1 MLRSMYSAISG
12 MQAFETKLDVIGNN
26 IANVN
31 TTGFKAGRTDFN
43 DVLSQTVSGGSA
55 PSVTS
60 GRGGTNPQQIGL
72 GVKIAAIETLFTQG
86 ADQTTGN
93 PTDLAINGAGLF
105 VVSPN
110 PAQGASATLLYA
122 RAGDFTIDSAGNL
135 VLPNGMV
142 AMGVPPSSS
151 GSGPTPPPYTTLTA
165 INVAPSSVSTSPN
178 YNVSPNPDVQIGPD
192 GGVSVT
198 TNTGARK
205 VIAYLSLATVSNPG
219 GMQKVG
225 DSLFQ
230 VSNNSG
236 AATYTTPGV
245 NNSGILQSGA
255 LEMSNVDLTREF
267 TEMIVA
273 QRGFDANSKM
283 IGTDNA
289 ILQDI
294 VNLKNA

>member
-12 MQAFETKLDVIGNN
+12 MQAFETKLDVVGNN

-31 TTGFKAGRTDFN
+31 TTGFKAGRADFN
-43 DVLSQTVSGGSA
+43 DVLSQTMSGGSS
-55 PSVTS
+55 PNVTT
-60 GRGGTNPQQIGL
+60 GGGGTNPQQIGL
-72 GVKIAAIETLFTQG
+72 GVKTAAIETLFTQG

-93 PTDLAINGAGLF
+93 PTDLSINGAGLF

-110 PAQGASATLLYA
+110 PSSTSPAPTLYYA
-122 RAGDFTIDSAGNL
+122 RAGDFTVDSAGNL
-135 VLPNGMV
+135 VLPDGMV
-142 AMGVPPSSS
+142 AMGVKPTASGTAPVPPFA
-151 GSGPTPPPYTTLTA
+151 TTSLVP
-165 INVAPSSVSTSPN
+165 INVVGTGISD
-178 YNVSPNPDVQIGPD
+178 NPDVQIGPD

-198 TNTGARK
+198 TTTGARS
-205 VIAYLSLATVSNPG
+205 VIAYVSLASVSNPG
-219 GMQKVG
+219 GMQKMG
-225 DSLFQ
+225 DSLYQ

-236 AATYTTPGV
+236 TATYTTPGV
-245 NNSGILQSGA
+245 NNAGSLQSGA

-294 VNLKNA
+294 VNLKNG